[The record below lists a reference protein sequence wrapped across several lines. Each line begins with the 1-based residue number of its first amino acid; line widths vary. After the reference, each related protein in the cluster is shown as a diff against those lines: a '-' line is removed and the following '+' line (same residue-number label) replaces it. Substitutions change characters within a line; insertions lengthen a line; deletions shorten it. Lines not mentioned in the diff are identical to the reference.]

1 MFVSTLSRRSKSL
14 HKDVDLPDCALSHS
28 CDNTCMAMAR
38 LSLGLGLLALL
49 IGFAPNVSLAAQT
62 NVTMG
67 PNYFTPSSVTITAG
81 DSVVWT
87 NTDTMPHTVTS
98 NTNAFNSGTM
108 QPSATYSQTFN
119 TPGTYQYYCA
129 FHSGMVGTIT
139 VLAATTQPPPV
150 TSPAPSSSTIA
161 DLQAQI
167 QALLLR
173 VQQLQ
178 QQTGGT
184 VQVPVPGA
192 PVVDSSACPL
202 IGRIL
207 YIGSTGDDVSR
218 LQQFLARDP
227 SIYPER
233 LVSGYYGPLTEAAVK
248 RWQVKYNIV
257 SSGTAA
263 TTGYGQVGPRTAAA
277 MSLQCSTTSASA
289 PNVGGFIRV
298 TPISGNA
305 PLTVSVEATVNTVN
319 SCAGAVYTIDY
330 GDGTGTTQIT
340 VPPGRCTQLVQTLS
354 HIYQASGTY
363 NVGLSSGPH
372 RTVATVIVT
381 GTTQPTPTTPATIPD
396 SIHANPTTGQ
406 APVTVSFSGTM
417 NGARSCGG
425 GTYTVDFGDNQ
436 NISIPYP
443 ADSCQAQSYSATHQY
458 TQGGTYTAKLLRG
471 SLSGQLAT
479 STVITITSPV
489 VEIGPFV
496 VTPGIG
502 GNPRTVE
509 VEFNIA
515 TPCSAY
521 DLDWGDGSAHVTQ
534 TEGSGSCTQV
544 VTEKTFTH
552 TYTQSGSYT
561 ITLVRGTRTD
571 TASITITSF

>member
-1 MFVSTLSRRSKSL
+1 MTI
-14 HKDVDLPDCALSHS
+14 
-28 CDNTCMAMAR
+28 AR

-49 IGFAPNVSLAAQT
+49 IGFSPNISLAAQA

-67 PNYFTPSSVTITAG
+67 PNYFSPGNITVNVG

-87 NTDTMPHTVTS
+87 NTDTMAHTVTS

-139 VLAATTQPPPV
+139 VLAASQ
-150 TSPAPSSSTIA
+150 SPLPTSSTIT

-178 QQTGGT
+178 QQTGGSGSAPA
-184 VQVPVPGA
+184 VPVPGA
-192 PVVDSSACPL
+192 PVIDSSACPL

-218 LQQFLARDP
+218 LQSFLARDA

-277 MSLQCSTTSASA
+277 MSLQCSTMSGGGA

-305 PLTVSVEATVNTVN
+305 PLAVSVEATVNTVN
-319 SCAGAVYTIDY
+319 SCAGAVYTVDY

-354 HIYQASGTY
+354 HIYQVPGTY

-381 GTTQPTPTTPATIPD
+381 GTTQPTPTTPTPIPD
-396 SIHANPTTGQ
+396 SISANPKSGQ
-406 APVTVSFSGTM
+406 APVSVTFSGTL
-417 NGARSCGG
+417 NGSRACGS
-425 GTYTVDFGDNQ
+425 GTYTVDFGDGQ
-436 NISIPYP
+436 NTSLSYP
-443 ADSCQAQSYSATHQY
+443 DSCQAQSYSATHQY
-458 TQGGTYTAKLLRG
+458 TQGGTFTAKLHRG
-471 SLSGQLAT
+471 SLSGTLAT
-479 STVITITSPV
+479 STVVTITAPA
-489 VEIGPFV
+489 VELGPFV

-509 VEFNIA
+509 IEFDIA
-515 TPCSAY
+515 TPCAAY

-534 TEGSGSCTQV
+534 TQSTGSCAQV
-544 VTEKTFTH
+544 VTDKTFTH
-552 TYTQSGSYT
+552 TYSQAGSYT
-561 ITLVRGTRTD
+561 IKLIRATRTD